1 MILYRLIKRE
11 FFMNREF
18 NRYLWYAVGEI
29 LLVVIGIFIALQIDT
44 LYQNRDTQKRL
55 MNYLSDISQSISDDL
70 GRLEQLKS
78 TRTDITFSA
87 FSTFLGTSRSNLG
100 RPPDW
105 YNEAF
110 TKAAALSLEQA
121 QKKLA
126 LASNTGSYRA
136 LESSGLLSDL
146 SDSHLEALL
155 HEYYRSAER
164 ISYLEQELNSVVRE
178 LTLRFQT
185 EAASE
190 IPQIFVREPLIMWN
204 WLSSDQAEAARTMQ
218 QKYWKL
224 LNHSITH
231 SLLRIHM
238 SQPIFEEYEHLLS
251 LGRKIVDRIGALRQI
266 PGKRSLPN
274 LPVFSATATTGHP
287 ILHENGRPNYHSYGI
302 FTAPLSTFYWNLVYN
317 RVWINDDALH
327 INFPGDM
334 PWAYLYWKVGPI
346 DIVFQRYSRDYS
358 MYDRIR
364 IEIKRDEHT
373 ECSNIRLEIK
383 DIDNADKGE
392 LTSIRLALTPQWQTL
407 TFDLA
412 EFVEADLTRLNVVAG
427 LLYLD
432 NAACNVSVRDIRYL
446 TPEQR

>member
-1 MILYRLIKRE
+1 MILYRMIKRE

-18 NRYLWYAVGEI
+18 NRYVWYAAGEI

-44 LYQNRDTQKRL
+44 LYQNKDIQKRL
-55 MNYLSDISQSISDDL
+55 MNYMSDISQNISDDL
-70 GRLEQLKS
+70 TRLEQLKS
-78 TRTDITFSA
+78 TRTGVTFSA
-87 FSTFLGTSRSNLG
+87 VSTFLATSRSDLDG
-100 RPPDW
+100 VPDF

-110 TKAAALSLEQA
+110 TRAAALSLEQA
-121 QKKLA
+121 QKKLS

-164 ISYLEQELNSVVRE
+164 ISYLEQELNNVVRE

-190 IPQIFVREPLIMWN
+190 IPQILVREPLLMWN
-204 WLSSDQAEAARTMQ
+204 PLHSKEEEAARIMR
-218 QKYWKL
+218 QKYWNL

-238 SQPIFEEYEHLLS
+238 SQPIFQEYEHLLS
-251 LGRKIVDRIGALRQI
+251 LGRKIIHRITALRQM
-266 PGKRSLPN
+266 PGTETQAK

-302 FTAPLSTFYWNLVYN
+302 FSAPNNNFDWDVVYD
-317 RVWINDDALH
+317 RVWVSDDALH
-327 INFPGDM
+327 INFPGAM

-346 DIVFQRYSRDYS
+346 DIVFQRYSKDYS

-364 IEIKRDEHT
+364 IEIKRDEQT
-373 ECSNIRLEIK
+373 ECANIQLEIK
-383 DIDNADKGE
+383 DIDDAEKGG
-392 LTSIRLALTPQWQTL
+392 LASIGLALTPQWQTF

-427 LLYLD
+427 LLYSED
-432 NAACNVSVRDIRYL
+432 EVCNLSVRDIRYL

>member
-1 MILYRLIKRE
+1 MILYRMIKRE

-18 NRYLWYAVGEI
+18 NRYMWYAAGEI

-44 LYQNRDTQKRL
+44 LYQNKDTQKRL
-55 MNYLSDISQSISDDL
+55 MNYLSDISEGISDDL
-70 GRLEQLKS
+70 ARLEQLKS
-78 TRTDITFSA
+78 TRTDISFNA
-87 FSTFLGTSRSNLG
+87 ASTFLATSRSNLDG
-100 RPPDW
+100 VPDF

-110 TKAAALSLEQA
+110 TQAAALSLEQA
-121 QKKLA
+121 QKKLS

-164 ISYLEQELNSVVRE
+164 ISYLEQELNNVVRE

-190 IPQIFVREPLIMWN
+190 IPQILVREPLIMWGESN
-204 WLSSDQAEAARTMQ
+204 SGDATRTMQ

-251 LGRKIVDRIGALRQI
+251 LGRKIVYRIAALRQM
-266 PGKRSLPN
+266 PGKETLPN
-274 LPVFSATATTGHP
+274 LPVFSAAATTGHP

-302 FTAPLSTFYWNLVYN
+302 FTAPINNFDWDIVYD
-317 RVWINDDALH
+317 RVWIRDDALH

-346 DIVFQRYSRDYS
+346 DIVFQRYSKDYS

-364 IEIKRDEHT
+364 IEIKRDEKT
-373 ECSNIRLEIK
+373 ECANIQLEIK
-383 DIDNADKGE
+383 DIDNAEKGE
-392 LTSIRLALTPQWQTL
+392 LASIGLDLTPQWQTF

-427 LLYLD
+427 LLYSD
-432 NAACNVSVRDIRYL
+432 NAVCNVSVRDIRYL
-446 TPEQR
+446 TPEQH